1 MSTRWHVE
9 GEYMEAC
16 SCDFLCPCITKNS
29 TTPATH
35 DYCKV
40 AMTYVVSKGSFGDVD
55 LANVAFAVVAESKAI
70 MSAGDWKLGV
80 IVDERASEAQAAA
93 IASIASGQ
101 AGGPLA
107 GFAPLIG
114 EFHGLTRARIEFT
127 AEGHRRSVTIDG
139 QLAQTVE
146 GVPSVSAQGECI
158 AIDNTLHPA
167 NKRLN
172 LATALKNVIR
182 CFGIEWDAPA
192 GRTNGHFAPFAWQG
206 QTT

>member
-1 MSTRWHVE
+1 MSTHWKIE

-35 DYCKV
+35 DFCKV
-40 AMTYVVSKGSFGDVD
+40 AMTYVIKQGGFGDVTLD
-55 LANVAFAVVAESKAI
+55 GVAFAVVAESKAV
-70 MSAGDWKLGV
+70 MSQGDWVLGI
-80 IVDERASEAQAAA
+80 IVDERATDAQAAA
-93 IASIASGQ
+93 VTAIASGQ

-114 EFHGLTRARIEFT
+114 EFRGMTRARIDYDAHAHLRT
-127 AEGHRRSVTIDG
+127 VTLDG

-146 GVPSVSAQGECI
+146 GVPSVSVPGECI

-167 NKRLN
+167 NRRLN
-172 LATALKNVIR
+172 LATAIRNFIR

-206 QTT
+206 QTA

>member
-1 MSTRWHVE
+1 MSTRWQVA

-16 SCDFLCPCITKNS
+16 SCDYLCPCITLNS

-35 DYCKV
+35 DFCKV
-40 AMTYVVSKGSFGDVD
+40 AMTYVVNQGSFGEVALDG
-55 LANVAFAVVAESKAI
+55 VAFAVVAESKAV
-70 MSAGDWKLGV
+70 MSQGDWKLGI
-80 IVDERASEAQAAA
+80 IVDERASDAQVAA
-93 IASIASGQ
+93 IAAIASGQ

-114 EFHGLTRARIEFT
+114 EFRGVTRARIDFT
-127 AEGHRRSVTIDG
+127 ADGHRRTVSIDG

-146 GVPSVSAQGECI
+146 GVPSVSVHGECI

-172 LATALKNVIR
+172 LATALKNLIR
-182 CFGIEWDAPA
+182 CFGIEWDAAP

-206 QTT
+206 QTA